1 VVEMAEL
8 LNVKPT
14 RMELL
19 NLKRRIS
26 LAKKGH
32 KLLKDKQDALVME
45 FFTIYDEALQLRE
58 ELGRKMAD
66 AFRALQ
72 SAEIDVGTLRLKEIG
87 LSVKPNREVEIKT
100 RNVMGV
106 PVPLIDADSF
116 RRSVNERGYSFVSSS
131 AKVDLAAEKFEEVL
145 DLAVRLAEV
154 EETLK
159 RLAREIE
166 VTKRRVNALEYI
178 IIPRMEATVKFIKGR
193 LDEMERENFFRL
205 KRVKALIE
213 ARAQAEGS

>member
-1 VVEMAEL
+1 MAEL

-19 NLKRRIS
+19 NLKRRIT

-45 FFTIYDEALQLRE
+45 FFTIYDEALNLRR
-58 ELGRKMAD
+58 ELGMRMEE
-66 AFRALQ
+66 AFKALQ
-72 SAEIDVGTLRLKEIG
+72 AAEIDVGTLRLREIS
-87 LSVKPNREVEIKT
+87 LSVKPNREVEVKK

-106 PVPLIDADSF
+106 PVPLIEAESF
-116 RRSVNERGYSFVSSS
+116 RRSAEERGYAFVSSS

-159 RLAREIE
+159 RLAKEIE
-166 VTKRRVNALEYI
+166 TTKRRVNALEYI
-178 IIPRMEATVKFIKGR
+178 IIPRMEATVKFIKQR

-213 ARAQAEGS
+213 ARSQAEGS

>member
-1 VVEMAEL
+1 MAEL

-19 NLKRRIS
+19 NLKRRIK

-45 FFTIYDEALQLRE
+45 FFTIYDEALSLRE
-58 ELGRKMAD
+58 ELGRKMAE
-66 AFRALQ
+66 AFAALQ
-72 SAEIDVGTLRLKEIG
+72 AAEIDVGTLRLREIG
-87 LSVKPNREVEIKT
+87 LSVKPNREVEIRR

-106 PVPLIDADSF
+106 PVPLIEAESF
-116 RRSVNERGYSFVSSS
+116 RRSTNERGYALVSSS

-159 RLAREIE
+159 RLAKEIE

-178 IIPRMEATVKFIKGR
+178 IIPRMEATVKFIKQR

-213 ARAQAEGS
+213 ARTQAEGS

>member
-1 VVEMAEL
+1 MAEL

-19 NLKRRIS
+19 NLKRRIQ

-32 KLLKDKQDALVME
+32 KLLKDKQDALIME
-45 FFTIYDEALQLRE
+45 FFTIYDEALQLRR
-58 ELGRKMAD
+58 ELNEKMGV
-66 AFRALQ
+66 AFETLTRAQ
-72 SAEIDVGTLRLKEIG
+72 IEAGTLPLREAALA
-87 LSVKPNREVEIKT
+87 VKPNKEVEIKR

-106 PVPLIDADSF
+106 SVPLIEAEGFKRKAS
-116 RRSVNERGYSFVSSS
+116 ERGYAFVSTSPF
-131 AKVDLAAEKFEEVL
+131 VDIAAEKFEEVL

-159 RLAREIE
+159 RLAKEIE
-166 VTKRRVNALEYI
+166 TTKRRVNALEYI
-178 IIPRMEATVKFIKGR
+178 IIPRMEATVKFIKQR

-213 ARAQAEGS
+213 ARSGS

>member
-1 VVEMAEL
+1 MAEL

-19 NLKRRIS
+19 NLKRRIK

-32 KLLKDKQDALVME
+32 KLLKDKQDALIME

-58 ELGRKMAD
+58 ELGMKMAE
-66 AFRALQ
+66 AFKVLQ
-72 SAEIDVGTLRLKEIG
+72 AAEIDVGTLRLKEIS
-87 LSVKPNREVEIKT
+87 LSVKPNREIDVKK

-106 PVPLIDADSF
+106 PVPLIEAESF
-116 RRSVNERGYSFVSSS
+116 RRSTKERGYALVSSS

-159 RLAREIE
+159 RLAKEIE

-213 ARAQAEGS
+213 ARAQGEGS

>member
-1 VVEMAEL
+1 MAEL

-19 NLKRRIS
+19 NLKRRIK

-32 KLLKDKQDALVME
+32 KLLKDKQDALIME

-58 ELGRKMAD
+58 ELGMKMAE
-66 AFRALQ
+66 AFKALQ
-72 SAEIDVGTLRLKEIG
+72 AAEIDVGTLRLREIG
-87 LSVKPNREVEIKT
+87 LSVKPNREVEIRR

-106 PVPLIDADSF
+106 PVPLIEAESF
-116 RRSVNERGYSFVSSS
+116 RRSTNERGYALVSSS

-159 RLAREIE
+159 RLAKEIE

-178 IIPRMEATVKFIKGR
+178 IIPRMEATVKFIKQR

>member
-1 VVEMAEL
+1 MAEL

-32 KLLKDKQDALVME
+32 KLLKDKQDALIME
-45 FFTIYDEALQLRE
+45 FFAIYDEAIELRRKLTESME
-58 ELGRKMAD
+58 E
-66 AFRALQ
+66 AFHALTL
-72 SAEIDVGTLRLKEIG
+72 AEVDIGIVALKEAAIA
-87 LSVKPNREVEIKT
+87 VRPNSEIEVRS

-106 PVPLIDADSF
+106 PVPMLEGGSF
-116 RRSVNERGYSFVSSS
+116 RRSERGYAFMSTST
-131 AKVDLAAEKFEEVL
+131 AVDVAAEKFEEALEV
-145 DLAVRLAEV
+145 AVRLAEV

-159 RLAREIE
+159 RVAREIE
-166 VTKRRVNALEYI
+166 TTKRRVNALEYI
-178 IIPRMEATVKFIKGR
+178 IIPRMEATRKFIEQR

-205 KRVKALIE
+205 KRVKAIIE
-213 ARAQAEGS
+213 AKSGV